1 MHRTIEAAEVCCA
14 RDHAAI
20 SRLNSS
26 GSLTRAYSDRKV
38 VPADD
43 EARKEFTR
51 LSEIE
56 GAEMDRKQW
65 GDE

>member
-1 MHRTIEAAEVCCA
+1 MHRTIEAAEACCA

-20 SRLNSS
+20 SGLNSS

-43 EARKEFTR
+43 
-51 LSEIE
+51 
-56 GAEMDRKQW
+56 
-65 GDE
+65 